1 MFLNS
6 AAEPDKRTLLNAIV
20 ERLDVDLDMIRR
32 AAQTAY
38 EAATA
43 EENIAENK
51 YDTLS
56 LEASYLA
63 TGQARRMEE
72 IRQARSAYQQLSL
85 RDYDAQRGIQVSNLV
100 LLEDQDGRR
109 QWLFL
114 GPEAAGLK
122 IGEGDG
128 LVTVI
133 TPRSP
138 LGQQLLGKF
147 EEDELD
153 LAVGNGRQALV
164 IISVK

>member
-1 MFLNS
+1 M
-6 AAEPDKRTLLNAIV
+6 DKATLLTRIIEAL
-20 ERLDVDLDMIRR
+20 ETDMEVLRR

-38 EAATA
+38 ETATA

-51 YDTLS
+51 YDTLG

-63 TGQARRMEE
+63 TGQARRTAE
-72 IRQARSAYQQLSL
+72 IRQALLIFQQLAL
-85 RDYDAQRGIQVSNLV
+85 RDYDPARGIQITALV
-100 LLEDQDGRR
+100 TLEDEDSGQRL
-109 QWLFL
+109 LFL

-138 LGQQLLGKF
+138 LGQQLMGKKVDDEVNLGTQVF
-147 EEDELD
+147 F
-153 LAVGNGRQALV
+153 VTQV
-164 IISVK
+164 V

>member
-1 MFLNS
+1 M
-6 AAEPDKRTLLNAIV
+6 DKATLLSGIIAAL
-20 ERLDVDLDMIRR
+20 EADMEVLRR

-38 EAATA
+38 ETATA

-51 YDTLS
+51 YDTLG

-63 TGQARRMEE
+63 TGQARRTAE
-72 IRQARSAYQQLSL
+72 IRQALLTYQQLLL
-85 RDYDAQRGIQVSNLV
+85 RDYDPARGVQVSNLV
-100 LLEDQDGRR
+100 TLEDEDGGQRL
-109 QWLFL
+109 LFL

-138 LGQQLLGKF
+138 LGQLLVGRKID
-147 EEDELD
+147 DEVSLGAQVFFVI
-153 LAVGNGRQALV
+153 AVA
-164 IISVK
+164 

>member
-6 AAEPDKRTLLNAIV
+6 AAEPDKRTLLHAIV

-147 EEDELD
+147 EEDELN
-153 LAVGNGRQALV
+153 LVVGNGRQALV
-164 IISVK
+164 VISVK

>member
-1 MFLNS
+1 MI
-6 AAEPDKRTLLNAIV
+6 DKVTLLEGIV
-20 ERLDVDLDMIRR
+20 TALEADMEVLRR

-51 YDTLS
+51 YDTLG

-63 TGQARRMEE
+63 TGQARRTAE
-72 IRQARSAYQQLSL
+72 IRQALLTYQQLLL
-85 RDYDAQRGIQVSNLV
+85 RDYDPARGVQVSNLV
-100 LLEDQDGRR
+100 ILEDEQGERR
-109 QWLFL
+109 RLFL

-122 IGEGDG
+122 IGQGDG

-138 LGQQLLGKF
+138 LGQQLVGKKVD
-147 EEDELD
+147 DELG
-153 LAVGNGRQALV
+153 LGAQVFYIV
-164 IISVK
+164 EIV

>member
-1 MFLNS
+1 MSLNS
-6 AAEPDKRTLLNAIV
+6 AAEPNKHDLLQAIV
-20 ERLDVDLDMIRR
+20 ERLGIDLDMIQR

-72 IRQARSAYQQLSL
+72 IRQARAAYLQLAL
-85 RDYDAQRGIQVSNLV
+85 RDYDGERGIQVSNLV
-100 LLEDQDGRR
+100 LLEDEDGRR
-109 QWLFL
+109 QRLFL

-122 IGEGDG
+122 IGAGDG

-147 EEDELD
+147 EGDELD
-153 LAVGNGRQALV
+153 LIVGNGRQVLTV
-164 IISVK
+164 ISVI

>member
-1 MFLNS
+1 MNKT
-6 AAEPDKRTLLNAIV
+6 DLLARII
-20 ERLDVDLDMIRR
+20 ERLGVDLDVAQR

-51 YDTLS
+51 YDTLG

-72 IRQARSAYQQLSL
+72 ICQARLAYQQLTL
-85 RDYDAQRGIQVSNLV
+85 RDYDPEAGVQLSNLV
-100 LLEDQDGRR
+100 LLADEQDR
-109 QWLFL
+109 QQRVFL

-122 IGEGDG
+122 IGEGQA
-128 LVTVI
+128 LITVI

-138 LGQQLLGKF
+138 LGQSLMGKL
-147 EEDELD
+147 EGDEVVLV
-153 LAVGNGRQALV
+153 LGNGRQVYELV
-164 IISVK
+164 EVL

>member
-1 MFLNS
+1 MI
-6 AAEPDKRTLLNAIV
+6 DKVTLLEGIV
-20 ERLDVDLDMIRR
+20 TALEADMEVLRR

-51 YDTLS
+51 YDTLG

-63 TGQARRMEE
+63 TGQARRTAE
-72 IRQARSAYQQLSL
+72 IRQALLTYQQLLL
-85 RDYDAQRGIQVSNLV
+85 RDYDPARGVQVSNLV
-100 LLEDQDGRR
+100 ILEDEQGERR
-109 QWLFL
+109 RLFL

-122 IGEGDG
+122 IGQGDG

-138 LGQQLLGKF
+138 LGQQLVGKKVD
-147 EEDELD
+147 DELG
-153 LAVGNGRQALV
+153 LGAQVLYIV
-164 IISVK
+164 EVV

>member
-1 MFLNS
+1 MNKT
-6 AAEPDKRTLLNAIV
+6 ELLHAII
-20 ERLDVDLDMIRR
+20 ERLGVDLDVLQR

-72 IRQARSAYQQLSL
+72 IRQARAAYLQLSL
-85 RDYDAQRGIQVSNLV
+85 RDFDPEVGVQVSNLV
-100 LLEDQDGRR
+100 LLEDETGNR
-109 QWLFL
+109 QRVFL

-122 IGEGDG
+122 IGEGAN

-138 LGQQLLGKF
+138 LGQQLLGKV
-147 EEDELD
+147 EGDEVD
-153 LAVGNGRQALV
+153 LGGGRQVLEV
-164 IISVK
+164 ITVE

>member
-1 MFLNS
+1 M
-6 AAEPDKRTLLNAIV
+6 DKTALLARIV
-20 ERLDVDLDMIRR
+20 ETLARDEDVLRR

-63 TGQARRMEE
+63 TGQARRSAE
-72 IRQARSAYQQLSL
+72 IRQSLLAYQQLLL
-85 RDYDAQRGIQVSNLV
+85 RDYDPTRGIQISNLV
-100 LLEDQDGRR
+100 TLEDESGDQRL
-109 QWLFL
+109 LFL

-122 IGEGDG
+122 IDAGDEQ
-128 LVTVI
+128 VTVI

-138 LGQQLLGKF
+138 LGQQLLGKKVD
-147 EEDELD
+147 DE
-153 LAVGNGRQALV
+153 VSLV
-164 IISVK
+164 VAGVAHVQVVVEVI

>member
-1 MFLNS
+1 MNKT
-6 AAEPDKRTLLNAIV
+6 DLLARII
-20 ERLDVDLDMIRR
+20 ERLGVDLDVAQR

-51 YDTLS
+51 YDTLG

-72 IRQARSAYQQLSL
+72 IRQARLAYQQLTL
-85 RDYDAQRGIQVSNLV
+85 RDYDPEAGVQLSNLV
-100 LLEDQDGRR
+100 LLADEQHR
-109 QWLFL
+109 QQRVFL

-122 IGEGDG
+122 IGEGQA
-128 LVTVI
+128 LITVI

-138 LGQQLLGKF
+138 LGQSLMGKL
-147 EEDELD
+147 EGDEVVLV
-153 LAVGNGRQALV
+153 LGNGRQVYELV
-164 IISVK
+164 EVL

>member
-1 MFLNS
+1 M
-6 AAEPDKRTLLNAIV
+6 DKATLLTRIV
-20 ERLDVDLDMIRR
+20 AALEADMEVLRR

-51 YDTLS
+51 YDTLG

-63 TGQARRMEE
+63 TGQARRTAE
-72 IRQARSAYQQLSL
+72 IRQALLTYQQLLL
-85 RDYDAQRGIQVSNLV
+85 REYEPARGVQVSNLV
-100 LLEDQDGRR
+100 TLEDEDGGRR
-109 QWLFL
+109 LLFL

-122 IGEGDG
+122 IGEGDE

-138 LGQQLLGKF
+138 LGQQLVGKKIDDEVKLGTQLF
-147 EEDELD
+147 Y
-153 LAVGNGRQALV
+153 
-164 IISVK
+164 IIDVA

>member
-6 AAEPDKRTLLNAIV
+6 AAEPDKRTLLHAIV
-20 ERLDVDLDMIRR
+20 ERLAVDLDMIRR

-147 EEDELD
+147 EEDELN
-153 LAVGNGRQALV
+153 LVVGNGRQALV
-164 IISVK
+164 VISVK